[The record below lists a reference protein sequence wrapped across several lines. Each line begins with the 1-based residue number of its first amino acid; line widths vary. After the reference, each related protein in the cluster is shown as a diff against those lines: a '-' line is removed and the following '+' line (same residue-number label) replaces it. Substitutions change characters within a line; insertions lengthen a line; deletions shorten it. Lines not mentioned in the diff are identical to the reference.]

1 MHKQD
6 SRKQQMRITSEFYRI
21 LLASD
26 KSAQTIALVPDAL
39 IAHEITQLLSRHV
52 KIRDDQRFHCKLC
65 KLRPEP
71 HADNEF
77 SLHWDAREE
86 A

>member
-1 MHKQD
+1 MHAQKN
-6 SRKQQMRITSEFYRI
+6 RKEQMRIESEFYRI

-39 IAHEITQLLSRHV
+39 IAHEITQLLTRHV
-52 KIRDDQRFHCKLC
+52 KVREDQRFHCKLC
-65 KLRPEP
+65 KLRPDSQA
-71 HADNEF
+71 ADEV
-77 SLHWDAREE
+77 SLDWGSREQ